1 MASVDRNGASL
12 RRAELAQ
19 IHIAAKQL
27 GIDRDT
33 YEAMLHAVARVR
45 SAGDLDW
52 SGRKRVLEHLRH
64 LGWAPGFNKTSPR
77 IRKLLAL
84 WAELHNLGAVADRS
98 ARSLNV
104 FCKRQ
109 TGVDR
114 IEWLDRRPAELETL
128 TESLKSWIARVKRG
142 ADARE

>member
-1 MASVDRNGASL
+1 MASVERNGAAL

-52 SGRKRVLEHLRH
+52 SGRKRVLEHLR
-64 LGWAPGFNKTSPR
+64 P
-77 IRKLLAL
+77 
-84 WAELHNLGAVADRS
+84 

-128 TESLKSWIARVKRG
+128 TESLKSWIARVTRG
-142 ADARE
+142 ADARG

>member
-1 MASVDRNGASL
+1 MDSVDRNGASL

-52 SGRKRVLEHLRH
+52 SGRKRVLEHLRQDPDRV
-64 LGWAPGFNKTSPR
+64 AQ
-77 IRKLLAL
+77 KL
-84 WAELHNLGAVADRS
+84 DC
-98 ARSLNV
+98 ARQAWS
-104 FCKRQ
+104 
-109 TGVDR
+109 
-114 IEWLDRRPAELETL
+114 
-128 TESLKSWIARVKRG
+128 
-142 ADARE
+142 

>member
-1 MASVDRNGASL
+1 LKRCWYWP
-12 RRAELAQ
+12 R
-19 IHIAAKQL
+19 AKQL

-64 LGWAPGFNKTSPR
+64 LGWAPGFNRTSPR

-84 WAELHNLGAVADRS
+84 WAELHKLGAVADRS
-98 ARSLNV
+98 ARSVNV